1 MSHKKKKNK
10 KIVHTFEGQHEDE
23 IVQFTFRRH
32 IVVLRRPLIA
42 MMVALMLG
50 CLPMLFWPT
59 SSWVL
64 ILVAYPL
71 IGLAV
76 GVIIFWYFWIGWFY
90 SIFIVTDSR
99 FIQIKQKGFFNR
111 SVIDLG
117 LDKIQNINFSI
128 DGLQQ
133 TLLKFGT
140 IVIQTFVG
148 DLVLSNVG
156 HPQEIHSRLLSIVKD
171 SGSELPDELKSSKK

>member
-1 MSHKKKKNK
+1 MNHRKKKNK

-23 IVQFTFRRH
+23 VVQFTFRRH
-32 IVVLRRPLIA
+32 IVVLRHSLIYF
-42 MMVALMLG
+42 MLAILAG
-50 CLPMLFWPT
+50 TIPMNFWYESNWVFVLPFVGL
-59 SSWVL
+59 
-64 ILVAYPL
+64 L
-71 IGLAV
+71 IG
-76 GVIIFWYFWIGWFY
+76 GIIFWYNWIGWYY

-171 SGSELPDELKSSKK
+171 SGSELPDELKTRKNH